1 MIATIKC
8 EDKSFLSSNGRTQI
22 RLRVWL
28 PAGEPAGTLQ
38 IAHGISSHCERYDSL
53 ARYLAEEGRL
63 AVFANDHLG
72 HGKSIAD
79 PSEKGFFDETDGWMK
94 TVEDMHTVYGLTG
107 QNFPAVPHFL
117 LGHSMGSFLA
127 RTYLFTWPKDF
138 DGVLL
143 GGTGHLSRHTLLAG
157 RALMETFAAAAPR
170 ARSRILN
177 QAAFGSY
184 NRCFQPARTDYDW
197 LTRDESVVD
206 AYMKDP
212 MCGFICTNRLYAD
225 MMQGYLMITD
235 PKNMDKMEK
244 TKPVL
249 FYSGTMDPVGE
260 NGAGVRRAFEAFRAC
275 GMQNAEL
282 KLYEGGRH
290 EMLNELNRQEVYA
303 DILAWINDKIRKT
316 QGG

>member
-1 MIATIKC
+1 MIKC

-28 PAGEPAGTLQ
+28 PEGEPAGTLQ

-157 RALMETFAAAAPR
+157 RALMETFAAAAPKVTPIDTETLV
-170 ARSRILN
+170 SR
-177 QAAFGSY
+177 FG
-184 NRCFQPARTDYDW
+184 NPHFN
-197 LTRDESVVD
+197 VD
-206 AYMKDP
+206 
-212 MCGFICTNRLYAD
+212 
-225 MMQGYLMITD
+225 
-235 PKNMDKMEK
+235 
-244 TKPVL
+244 
-249 FYSGTMDPVGE
+249 
-260 NGAGVRRAFEAFRAC
+260 RRATSSGGKWGFRI
-275 GMQNAEL
+275 GL
-282 KLYEGGRH
+282 
-290 EMLNELNRQEVYA
+290 LNRFTKRPYIDKKACVRCGVCVQHCPVPDKAVNFTKGKDKPPVYDYSRCIRCYCCQEMCPQHAIHVKG
-303 DILAWINDKIRKT
+303 I
-316 QGG
+316 